1 MELKYSIQPKENMV
15 KAMGRDMN
23 VPFKDMVMVAEYI
36 RGKRLSKALESL
48 EAVAALKRTI
58 PYKRFN
64 KGIGHRKGD
73 QFKLGKY
80 PRKAA
85 KFTLGVLKN
94 LQANAEFKGYDP
106 ENVKIIHSQAQHGVT
121 RPRRKP
127 KGRWGMWKTEY
138 CHLQIVAKE
147 I

>member
-1 MELKYSIQPKENMV
+1 
-15 KAMGRDMN
+15 MGRDMN

>member
-1 MELKYSIQPKENMV
+1 
-15 KAMGRDMN
+15 MGRDMN

-85 KFTLGVLKN
+85 
-94 LQANAEFKGYDP
+94 
-106 ENVKIIHSQAQHGVT
+106 
-121 RPRRKP
+121 
-127 KGRWGMWKTEY
+127 
-138 CHLQIVAKE
+138 
-147 I
+147 